1 MSLRVLI
8 SSIDHEQRIMIDK
21 SLKVRKDEDTKWI
34 YPYRIEG
41 DYVYLPFHYALQLGY
56 TSPNRTELVSTSYKT
71 DITLRD
77 YQKAVFKRA
86 IKQLKKSSSV
96 VLAVH
101 VGWGKTMTAIKM
113 IGKIGLKSVVLVN
126 RVVLAKQ
133 WLKAIE
139 SVTDCRVGI
148 VGSGDSIENLDVI
161 IINAGNVHKLTG
173 WDRVGCVVVDELHLI
188 AAAQLHQAMYHLTPR
203 YLIGLSA
210 TPFRP
215 DGLDKLIS
223 FYYDM
228 KHHIHEPLKRDH
240 TVYLIKTGLELPFTL
255 QMTGKINWNSLLNSQ
270 AEHSERNEMI
280 TRIITKHAERNFLVL
295 CKRKSQAET
304 LYQLLISAG
313 TTATRLFGT
322 KSDYDESARVVLAT
336 SQKCG
341 VGFSHDKLD
350 ALIIAADVEEY
361 FIQYL
366 GRVFRT
372 PDVEPIV
379 FDLVDEYRTLKR
391 HWQTRRKVY
400 MEAGGTIVTNYKL

>member
-173 WDRVGCVVVDELHLI
+173 WDRVGCVVVDELHLK
-188 AAAQLHQAMYHLTPR
+188 
-203 YLIGLSA
+203 IGRA
-210 TPFRP
+210 
-215 DGLDKLIS
+215 
-223 FYYDM
+223 
-228 KHHIHEPLKRDH
+228 H
-240 TVYLIKTGLELPFTL
+240 V
-255 QMTGKINWNSLLNSQ
+255 
-270 AEHSERNEMI
+270 
-280 TRIITKHAERNFLVL
+280 
-295 CKRKSQAET
+295 
-304 LYQLLISAG
+304 
-313 TTATRLFGT
+313 
-322 KSDYDESARVVLAT
+322 
-336 SQKCG
+336 
-341 VGFSHDKLD
+341 
-350 ALIIAADVEEY
+350 
-361 FIQYL
+361 
-366 GRVFRT
+366 
-372 PDVEPIV
+372 
-379 FDLVDEYRTLKR
+379 
-391 HWQTRRKVY
+391 
-400 MEAGGTIVTNYKL
+400 